1 MEGKRSGNHSEVQYR
16 NVQLF
21 SYLLFDIV
29 LKLML
34 AINQMVAKTI
44 RFLLAK
50 IKPKEDKQ

>member
-1 MEGKRSGNHSEVQYR
+1 MKYSR

-21 SYLLFDIV
+21 SYLLFEIV
-29 LKLML
+29 LELML
-34 AINQMVAKTI
+34 VIKQTVAKTI